1 MRTLKFI
8 ALGCG
13 IVLYGAIAGFAR
25 GGDVS
30 YPATMAQIQSRLSH
44 LGVENAKHGNV
55 QAQFQNGVAVLT
67 GTVES
72 IGVKSDVEKAIAKA
86 AGVNS
91 VVDKLTVDTD
101 DATPQL
107 IAKQAR
113 HAILTYP
120 FYTIFDNIELKM
132 EGNNLMVSGQ
142 VTQPFKKTD
151 IGTILSHLPGVTG
164 FQNDLEVL
172 PNSAMDDQIRRAV
185 ARAIYRD
192 PFFVNYGNQALPP
205 IHIIVK
211 NGNVTLDGVVD
222 TSVARMKAETDARF
236 AATYFGLTNNLQLE
250 DSAQS

>member
-1 MRTLKFI
+1 MRKSKFI
-8 ALGCG
+8 LLGCA
-13 IVLYGAIAGFAR
+13 VLCAASLGFSR
-25 GGDVS
+25 GDAS
-30 YPATMAQIQSRLSH
+30 YPATMAQINSKLSH

-72 IGVKSDVEKAIAKA
+72 VGVKNDVEKAVGKA

-91 VVDKLTVDTD
+91 VVDTLTIDTD
-101 DATPQL
+101 DATMPQ
-107 IAKQAR
+107 IAAQAR
-113 HAILTYP
+113 HEILTYP

-132 EGNNLMVSGQ
+132 EGNNLAVSGQ
-142 VTQPFKKTD
+142 VTQPFEKSD
-151 IGTILSHLPGVTG
+151 IGNILSHLRGVTG
-164 FQNDLEVL
+164 FENDLEVL
-172 PNSAMDDQIRRAV
+172 PTSQMDDQIRRAV

-222 TSVARMKAETDARF
+222 TTVARMKAETDARF
-236 AATYFGLTNNLQLE
+236 AATYFGLTNNLRLE
-250 DSAQS
+250 QPAKS